1 MKMPK
6 EIRKSSTINLIACVA
21 ILAVASVIGFT
32 QMLSSY
38 LVGIVWLSCI
48 GVIMATSLNIS
59 NGFLGQMAL
68 GHAGFMLIGA
78 YTSALLSL
86 GMVRG
91 GVLVGDGSE
100 QFIRFVICIIAS
112 GLLAAVFGVLVGI
125 PALRL
130 RGDYLAIITLGFG
143 EIIRVV
149 IQGIPWAGADGL
161 ALGSASP
168 VLYKTGLGFNN
179 ATKSHYLAFIV
190 LLTIVCVAAIY
201 TFIRS
206 RYGRAII
213 SIRDDEIA
221 SSASGIDTTFY
232 KVMGFAYSA
241 FFAGIAG
248 AIFAACYSSLNSG
261 NMGFM
266 ASVNYFV
273 MVVFG
278 GMGSITG
285 SIISAIG
292 LTTLNE
298 ALRSFDEYRMLV
310 YSVVLILM
318 MIFRPIGLMGTYE
331 FSLARMIKK
340 LTGKSPKK
348 NKGKEV
354 EA

>member
-1 MKMPK
+1 MKMPSGNK
-6 EIRKSSTINLIACVA
+6 KASMLNLAAIAALLGIVA
-21 ILAVASVIGFT
+21 FLGFT
-32 QMLSSY
+32 QALSSY
-38 LVGIVWLSCI
+38 IVGIFWLSCI
-48 GVIMATSLNIS
+48 GIIMATSLNLT

-86 GMVRG
+86 AMVRG
-91 GVLVGDGSE
+91 GVLAGDGTE
-100 QFIRFVICIIAS
+100 QFIRFLICLVAS
-112 GLLAAVFGVLVGI
+112 GLLAGFFGILVGI

-161 ALGSASP
+161 AQGSASP

-179 ATKSHYLAFIV
+179 ATKSNYMVFIA
-190 LLTIVCVAAIY
+190 LLTVLCVAVIF

-206 RYGRAII
+206 RFGRAII

-221 SSASGIDTTFY
+221 SAASGIDTTFY
-232 KVMGFAYSA
+232 KVTGFAFSA
-241 FFAGIAG
+241 VFAGIAG
-248 AIFAACYSSLNSG
+248 SVFAACYSSLNTG

-278 GMGSITG
+278 GMGSLTG
-285 SIISAIG
+285 SIVAAIG

-310 YSVVLILM
+310 YSVVLVLM
-318 MIFRPIGLMGTYE
+318 MIFRPTGLLGTYE
-331 FSLARMIKK
+331 FSLTKVLGRLLGKTSGNKK
-340 LTGKSPKK
+340 E
-348 NKGKEV
+348 KGV
-354 EA
+354 RA

>member
-6 EIRKSSTINLIACVA
+6 EIRISSTVNMIACAA
-21 ILAVASVIGFT
+21 ILAVVLFLGFT
-32 QMLSSY
+32 QALSSY
-38 LVGIVWLSCI
+38 IVGIVWLSCI

-68 GHAGFMLIGA
+68 GHAGFMIIGA

-91 GVLVGDGSE
+91 GILAGDGTE
-100 QFIRFVICIIAS
+100 QFLRFVICLIAS
-112 GLLAAVFGVLVGI
+112 GLLAAIFGVLVGI

-161 ALGSASP
+161 EQGSASP

-179 ATKSHYLAFIV
+179 ATKSHYMFFIV
-190 LLTIVCVAAIY
+190 FITIVCVAMIY

-248 AIFAACYSSLNSG
+248 SIFAACYSSLNSG

-298 ALRSFDEYRMLV
+298 ALRSFDQYRMLV

-318 MIFRPIGLMGTYE
+318 MIFRPIGLMGTFE
-331 FSLARMIKK
+331 FSLTEAIKK
-340 LTGKSPKK
+340 WTGKNPRKSKE
-348 NKGKEV
+348 KEV

>member
-1 MKMPK
+1 MKMPI
-6 EIRKSSTINLIACVA
+6 EIKKASRINLIACGAVL
-21 ILAVASVIGFT
+21 ILVLILGYAQLLT
-32 QMLSSY
+32 SY
-38 LVGIVWLSCI
+38 VVGIFWLSCI
-48 GVIMATSLNIS
+48 GIIMATSLNLC

-86 GMVRG
+86 AMVRADI
-91 GVLVGDGSE
+91 LAGDGLQ
-100 QFIRFVICIIAS
+100 QFLRFVICLFAS
-112 GLLAAVFGVLVGI
+112 GLLATIFGILVGI

-161 ALGSASP
+161 EQGSASP

-179 ATKSHYLAFIV
+179 ATKSQYMVFIA
-190 LLTIVCVAAIY
+190 LLTILCVAIIF

-206 RYGRAII
+206 RFGRAVI

-221 SSASGIDTTFY
+221 SEASGIDTTRY
-232 KVMGFAYSA
+232 KVMGFAFSA

-248 AIFAACYSSLNSG
+248 SIFAACYSSLNTG

-285 SIISAIG
+285 SIVSAIG

-298 ALRSFDEYRMLV
+298 SLRSFNEYRMLV
-310 YSVVLILM
+310 YSVVLVLM
-318 MIFRPIGLMGTYE
+318 MIFRPTGLLGTYE
-331 FSLARMIKK
+331 FSLTQMLKK
-340 LTGKSPKK
+340 FSGGSAKKSK
-348 NKGKEV
+348 NEEV
-354 EA
+354 EI

>member
-1 MKMPK
+1 MKMPT
-6 EIRKSSTINLIACVA
+6 EIKKASTINLIACAA
-21 ILAVASVIGFT
+21 ILVIVIILGYA
-32 QMLSSY
+32 QVLSPY
-38 LVGIVWLSCI
+38 MVGIFWLSCI
-48 GVIMATSLNIS
+48 GIIMATSLNLC

-86 GMVRG
+86 AMVRAD
-91 GVLVGDGSE
+91 VIAGDGIE
-100 QFIRFVICIIAS
+100 QFIRFFICLVAS
-112 GLLAAVFGVLVGI
+112 GILATIFGILVGI

-161 ALGSASP
+161 EQGSASP

-179 ATKSHYLAFIV
+179 ATKSHYMAFIA
-190 LLTIVCVAAIY
+190 LLTIICVAIIF

-206 RYGRAII
+206 RFGRAII

-221 SSASGIDTTFY
+221 SEASGIDTTRY
-232 KVMGFAYSA
+232 KVMGFAFSA

-248 AIFAACYSSLNSG
+248 SIFAACYSSLNTG

-285 SIISAIG
+285 SIVSAIG

-310 YSVVLILM
+310 YSVVLVLM
-318 MIFRPIGLMGTYE
+318 MIFRPTGLLGTYE
-331 FSLARMIKK
+331 FSLSRALKK
-340 LTGKSPKK
+340 LSGGVPKK
-348 NKGKEV
+348 IKNEEV
-354 EA
+354 EV

>member
-6 EIRKSSTINLIACVA
+6 EIKKASTLNLIAII
-21 ILAVASVIGFT
+21 ILLAAVAWAGFA
-32 QMLSSY
+32 QLLSSY
-38 LVGIVWLSCI
+38 IVGIFWLSCI
-48 GVIMATSLNIS
+48 GIIMATSLNLT

-68 GHAGFMLIGA
+68 GHAGFMLVGA

-86 GMVRG
+86 AMVRAD
-91 GVLVGDGSE
+91 VLAGDGA
-100 QFIRFVICIIAS
+100 QQLIRFAICLVAS
-112 GLLAAVFGVLVGI
+112 ALLAGFLGVLVGI

-179 ATKSHYLAFIV
+179 ATKSNYMFFIA
-190 LLTIVCVAAIY
+190 LLTIACVAVIF

-206 RYGRAII
+206 RFGRAVI

-232 KVMGFAYSA
+232 KVMGFAFSA
-241 FFAGIAG
+241 MFAGIAG
-248 AIFAACYSSLNSG
+248 SIFAACYSSLNTG

-285 SIISAIG
+285 SIVAAVG
-292 LTTLNE
+292 LTSLNE

-310 YSVVLILM
+310 YSVVLVLM
-318 MIFRPIGLMGTYE
+318 MIFRPTGLLGTYE
-331 FSLARMIKK
+331 FSLTKVIDRLRNRGAKKIKEE
-340 LTGKSPKK
+340 
-348 NKGKEV
+348 EV
-354 EA
+354 QA

>member
-1 MKMPK
+1 MKMPI
-6 EIRKSSTINLIACVA
+6 EIKKASRINLIACGV
-21 ILAVASVIGFT
+21 ILILVLILGYAQVLT
-32 QMLSSY
+32 SY
-38 LVGIVWLSCI
+38 VVGIFWLSCI
-48 GVIMATSLNIS
+48 GIIMATSLNLC

-86 GMVRG
+86 AMVRAD
-91 GVLVGDGSE
+91 VLAGDGLQ
-100 QFIRFVICIIAS
+100 QFLRFVICLVAS
-112 GLLAAVFGVLVGI
+112 GLLATIFGILIGI

-161 ALGSASP
+161 EQGSASP

-179 ATKSHYLAFIV
+179 ATKSQYMVFIA
-190 LLTIVCVAAIY
+190 LLTIVCVAMIF

-206 RYGRAII
+206 RFGRAVI

-221 SSASGIDTTFY
+221 SEASGIDTTRY
-232 KVMGFAYSA
+232 KVMGFAFSA

-248 AIFAACYSSLNSG
+248 SIFAACYSSLNTG

-285 SIISAIG
+285 SIVSAIG

-298 ALRSFDEYRMLV
+298 SLRSFNEYRMLV
-310 YSVVLILM
+310 YSVVLVLM
-318 MIFRPIGLMGTYE
+318 MIFRPTGLLGTYE
-331 FSLARMIKK
+331 FSLTQTLKK
-340 LTGKSPKK
+340 LSEGRAKKSK
-348 NKGKEV
+348 NGEV

>member
-1 MKMPK
+1 MKIPNDVK
-6 EIRKSSTINLIACVA
+6 KASTLNLIAIA
-21 ILAVASVIGFT
+21 ILLGVVAWMGFN
-32 QMLSSY
+32 QVFSSY
-38 LVGIVWLSCI
+38 IVGIFWLSCI
-48 GVIMATSLNIS
+48 GIIMATSLNLT

-86 GMVRG
+86 AMVRA
-91 GVLVGDGSE
+91 GVLAGDGAE
-100 QFIRFVICIIAS
+100 QFLRFVICLVAS
-112 GLLAAVFGVLVGI
+112 AILAGLFGILVGI

-161 ALGSASP
+161 EQGSASP

-179 ATKSHYLAFIV
+179 ATKSHYMFFVA
-190 LLTIVCVAAIY
+190 LLTIACVAVIF

-206 RYGRAII
+206 RFGRAII

-221 SSASGIDTTFY
+221 SEASGIDTTFY
-232 KVMGFAYSA
+232 KVMGFAFSA
-241 FFAGIAG
+241 MFAGIAG
-248 AIFAACYSSLNSG
+248 SIFAACYSSLNTG

-285 SIISAIG
+285 SIVAAIG

-310 YSVVLILM
+310 YSVVLVLM
-318 MIFRPIGLMGTYE
+318 MIFRPTGLLGTYE
-331 FSLARMIKK
+331 FSLARIFGR
-340 LTGKSPKK
+340 LRGKGAG
-348 NKGKEV
+348 NKQEKEV
-354 EA
+354 RA

>member
-6 EIRKSSTINLIACVA
+6 EVRKASTLNLIACAA
-21 ILAVASVIGFT
+21 ILVVILVLGYSQVVT
-32 QMLSSY
+32 SY
-38 LVGIVWLSCI
+38 VVGIFWLSCI
-48 GVIMATSLNIS
+48 SIIMATSLNLC

-86 GMVRG
+86 AMVRA
-91 GVLVGDGSE
+91 GVLAGDGAE
-100 QFIRFVICIIAS
+100 QFIRFVICLVAS
-112 GLLAAVFGVLVGI
+112 GILATISGVLVGI

-149 IQGIPWAGADGL
+149 IQGIPWAGGDGL
-161 ALGSASP
+161 EQGSASP

-179 ATKSHYLAFIV
+179 ISKSHYMAFV
-190 LLTIVCVAAIY
+190 ALLTIVCVAAIF

-221 SSASGIDTTFY
+221 SAASGIDTTKY
-232 KVMGFAYSA
+232 KVMGFAFSA
-241 FFAGIAG
+241 FFAGLAG
-248 AIFAACYSSLNSG
+248 SIFAACYSSLNTG

-285 SIISAIG
+285 SIVSAIG

-298 ALRSFDEYRMLV
+298 ALRSFAQYRMLV
-310 YSVVLILM
+310 YSVVLVLM
-318 MIFRPIGLMGTYE
+318 MIFRPIGLLGTYE
-331 FSLARMIKK
+331 FSLNKELKK
-340 LTGKSPKK
+340 LSARLRKKKK
-348 NKGKEV
+348 NEEV
-354 EA
+354 EI